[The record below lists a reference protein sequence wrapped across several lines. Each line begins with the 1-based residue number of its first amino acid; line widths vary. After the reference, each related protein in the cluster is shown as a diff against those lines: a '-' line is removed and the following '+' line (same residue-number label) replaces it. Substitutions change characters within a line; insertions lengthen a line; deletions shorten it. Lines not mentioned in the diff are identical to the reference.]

1 MENKNKAL
9 LLMRE
14 QEHQTS
20 ELNMKKTAEL
30 FGLEKE
36 VHKVN
41 KTSAYWDE
49 ILEKLRNETQMLKQ
63 EQKNLKQKITK
74 MGNKEMILKK
84 ANQSTE
90 TEIEGLEAQIGL
102 YFIFLECFGFSDEIQ
117 NTQQNPKWEQRDHHS
132 HIIFFILSHFSIS
145 KFARFSNYI
154 IFYYIIN
161 II

>member
-20 ELNMKKTAEL
+20 ELSMKKTAEL

-63 EQKNLKQKITK
+63 EQKNLKQKIKK

-90 TEIEGLEAQIGL
+90 TEIEGLEAQIGY
-102 YFIFLECFGFSDEIQ
+102 YFIFLESFQIFWRNSEHNESQMRIKRISITNDFTHFIISRIAIFS
-117 NTQQNPKWEQRDHHS
+117 KF
-132 HIIFFILSHFSIS
+132 IIFCLTSFLI
-145 KFARFSNYI
+145 
-154 IFYYIIN
+154 
-161 II
+161 